1 METEVS
7 ERLGY
12 TQISQRLL
20 GKIKLKCKQ
29 ITTDD
34 DASLRST
41 LSISYKDIQAA
52 TGNFDEA
59 RLIGSGGF
67 GSVYLGEIART
78 PMAIKILKEVSIL
91 KIKTK

>member
-1 METEVS
+1 M
-7 ERLGY
+7 
-12 TQISQRLL
+12 
-20 GKIKLKCKQ
+20 
-29 ITTDD
+29 
-34 DASLRST
+34 RST

-52 TGNFDEA
+52 TGNFDEG

-91 KIKTK
+91 QVEAQQSAMTSPSVKETLSVNCYTSLI